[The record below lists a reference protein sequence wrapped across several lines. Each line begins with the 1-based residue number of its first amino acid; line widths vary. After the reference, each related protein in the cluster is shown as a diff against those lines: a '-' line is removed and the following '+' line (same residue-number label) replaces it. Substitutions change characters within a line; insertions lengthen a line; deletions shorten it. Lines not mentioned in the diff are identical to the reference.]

1 MPSPSIRGLLT
12 KQERQYLQ
20 GEAGDVSNPR
30 KIRHH
35 IRQRTKTALDDLA
48 LIAQHLEERD
58 YTQLFDAENGVFPP
72 DIQQSIHGTVAFLYR
87 LAVLNG
93 VDAEPIFWH
102 GIQQGHTE
110 THPNRV
116 ADVNLSI
123 RSEAQEPILDSLPE
137 KLESETR
144 LTDIE
149 LRTLFSNPHVFP
161 PETATFPSAETDPT
175 TELLTH
181 CVHELIT
188 ERESELEVVASTRPD
203 SSSQISP
210 RPDLV
215 LRDADDNL
223 ILIEILYAVTDP
235 QDIQEMSEKLSEI
248 TVEDGDTAQVRKL
261 IITLPGNDSP
271 SDPSAEL
278 QGHVYEV
285 AEDNTILTTVRFS
298 DEAEL
303 LDLM

>member
-12 KQERQYLQ
+12 KQERQYLR

-35 IRQRTKTALDDLA
+35 IRQRTKSALDDLA

-58 YTQLFDAENGVFPP
+58 YTQLFDAENGAFPP

-102 GIQQGHTE
+102 GIQQGHAE

-116 ADVNLSI
+116 ADVNLGI

-161 PETATFPSAETDPT
+161 PETATFPSAETGPT
-175 TELLTH
+175 TDLLSH
-181 CVHELIT
+181 RVHELIT
-188 ERESELEVVASTRPD
+188 ERESEVEVVESTPPD
-203 SSSQISP
+203 SSSPIGP

-223 ILIEILYAVTDP
+223 TLIEILYAVTDP
-235 QDIQEMSEKLSEI
+235 QDIQEMAEDLSEI
-248 TVEDGDTAQVRKL
+248 AVEYDDTAEIRKL
-261 IITLPGNDSP
+261 IITLPGNVSP

-278 QGHVYEV
+278 QGHVYEI
-285 AEDNTILTTVRFS
+285 AEDNTILTTARFS
-298 DEAEL
+298 DEVEL